1 MLATL
6 CVCVCVCVCVL
17 QQASVFCVTAI
28 SVFVVTSGIRFHARN
43 VVCGCVCAC
52 IKHPHSVLMNISF
65 TIGHRFL
72 CVLQLASAFSAQ
84 EHKLY

>member
-6 CVCVCVCVCVL
+6 CVCVCYSKHPLFVLPLLVCSLSPAGSAFMLATLCVG
-17 QQASVFCVTAI
+17 V
-28 SVFVVTSGIRFHARN
+28 
-43 VVCGCVCAC
+43 CVCAC